1 MERTRYCIEI
11 RDEWTASELEEWLAE
26 AATAVGHADFRAEVH
41 GLAGVE
47 GQTYAEV
54 SLTPPGAIPAVLR
67 MAATAGRAL
76 GWLDPPGCDPEQ
88 RDPALPLLDPA
99 QAGFTPARWDAAAQ
113 TWQLTGFV
121 PCAAV
126 HYVLRKTAYF
136 RFSVLRG

>member
-1 MERTRYCIEI
+1 MDRARYCIEI
-11 RDEWTASELEEWLAE
+11 RDEWTARELEEWLAE

-41 GLAGVE
+41 GLAGVD

-54 SLTPPGAIPAVLR
+54 SLTPPAAIPAVLR

-88 RDPALPLLDPA
+88 RDSTLPPLDPA

-113 TWQLTGFV
+113 LWQPTGFV
-121 PCAAV
+121 LCAAI
-126 HYVLRKTAYF
+126 HYVQRRTTYF
-136 RFSVLRG
+136 RFSVLKG